1 MLKRNLK
8 KEKKQN
14 LNYNIMKSNKLRL
27 LVIFLLL
34 ATGSCNDPKTVVTD
48 IVNPDGSILRKLEI
62 RNSENNLTVSNTPIP
77 YDSTWI
83 IRDSV
88 EISPKGDTT
97 WVRRA
102 QKLFRG
108 AEEISK
114 MYRADSSFNKHVPRS
129 VEFHKKFRW
138 FNTEYS
144 FSEILD
150 KKLIAHGYPV
160 SDFLNTEELKWFYS
174 PDNLNQEKLNG
185 PDSLK
190 FRAFGDTVKKKIER
204 WQVKSVVSELIY
216 KFVDLSSRQ
225 GKPAFSID
233 SLKKHENDFCRIIN
247 SNADKFDSIWTDS
260 IIGRAMIG
268 EKKVFEFKSDIDSAL
283 KTVTDKFFVDFR
295 EYTLKTLM
303 PGKLTSATGMID
315 SSGMV
320 IWPVKSDYFL
330 TQPYVMKAES
340 KILNRWA
347 WILSGLF
354 LLFVLT
360 GILFRKSRKG

>member
-1 MLKRNLK
+1 MKSKNLK
-8 KEKKQN
+8 
-14 LNYNIMKSNKLRL
+14 
-27 LVIFLLL
+27 LVLAFLLFV
-34 ATGSCNDPKTVVTD
+34 TGSCNDPKTVVTD
-48 IVNPDGSILRKLEI
+48 IVNADGSVLRKLEI
-62 RNSENNLTVSNTPIP
+62 RNSENNLKVSNIPIP
-77 YDSTWI
+77 YDNTWT
-83 IRDSV
+83 IRDTL

-114 MYRADSSFNKHVPRS
+114 DYRADSSYNKHVRRS

-150 KKLIAHGYPV
+150 MKLIAHGYPV
-160 SDFLNTEELKWFYS
+160 SDFLNAEELKWFYS
-174 PDNLNQEKLNG
+174 PDNLNEEKKNG

-190 FRAFGDTVKKKIER
+190 FRAFGDTVKKKVER
-204 WQVKSVVSELIY
+204 WQVKCVVSELIY
-216 KFVDLSSRQ
+216 KFVDLSSRS
-225 GKPAFSID
+225 GKPSVSLD

-247 SNADKFDSIWTDS
+247 SNTEKFDSIWTDS

-268 EKKVFEFKSDIDSAL
+268 EKKALEFKTDLDSAL
-283 KTVTDKFFVDFR
+283 NTVTNQFFVDFR
-295 EYTLKTLM
+295 EYTLRTLM
-303 PGKLTSATGMID
+303 PGKLTSATGLID

-330 TQPYVMKAES
+330 TKPYVMKAES
-340 KILNRWA
+340 KVPNRWA
-347 WILSGLF
+347 WIVSGIF

-360 GILFRKSRKG
+360 GIILRKSRKS